1 MPVGDPPGQAW
12 LVPVLPHGRA
22 GDREILTVQGG
33 SMLPCIY
40 EPCDERCEYYDCI
53 DGDGICHMY
62 EPDYP
67 EEEDDEDEDEE
78 EDDENDY

>member
-1 MPVGDPPGQAW
+1 
-12 LVPVLPHGRA
+12 
-22 GDREILTVQGG
+22 
-33 SMLPCIY
+33 MLPCIY

-53 DGDGICHMY
+53 DSEGICHMY

-78 EDDENDY
+78 EDDEDEDEDEDDENDY

>member
-1 MPVGDPPGQAW
+1 
-12 LVPVLPHGRA
+12 
-22 GDREILTVQGG
+22 
-33 SMLPCIY
+33 MLPCIY

-53 DGDGICHMY
+53 DSEGICHMY